1 MTIPDGD
8 PVRVAAPL
16 AGEVVDL
23 AEVPD
28 AVFSAQMLGAGLAI
42 EPGSGIAEVA
52 APVSGTLAKVHP
64 HAFVVVTDDGVGV
77 LVHLGIDT
85 VGLAG
90 EGFTVHAAEGDEIE
104 AGAPVVTFDPDLVRS
119 RDLSAVCPVVLME
132 AEPDSA
138 TDRASGSVRAGQ
150 PLFSWTAG

>member
-1 MTIPDGD
+1 M
-8 PVRVAAPL
+8 RVAAPL
-16 AGEVVDL
+16 TGDVVDL
-23 AEVPD
+23 TDVPD

-42 EPGSGIAEVA
+42 EPGSGPTEVL

-64 HAFVVVTDDGVGV
+64 HAFVVVTDEGVGV

-85 VGLAG
+85 VGLEG
-90 EGFTVHAAEGDEIE
+90 EGFTVHAAEGDEIS

-138 TDRASGSVRAGQ
+138 TDRASGPVRAGR
-150 PLFSWTAG
+150 PLFSWTA